1 MDKRISEQYIAM
13 VLNKVWNQNS
23 ENIQLEA
30 VINRALADKIS
41 TETINTKV
49 NSKLNAIS
57 VEIRNINPKYG
68 EGSKNYADTKAD
80 ILDALTNYESAL
92 MELSNFYDEKIEQLI
107 LKKVELETQ
116 KLGFLIRDEVL
127 IQKTEK
133 KEEEKQKLS
142 SGVIKGVKGL
152 SEKISYKN
160 NNKEKEY
167 IDVSLYNKVQDV
179 QDVKVEV
186 NNKMENRVK
195 NAKEA
200 FSQNNKKIQDID
212 LQIKK
217 IENEINKLNDKKA
230 QSLMQAMEM
239 GDKWIAVNIKRPKMF
254 TKVKRF
260 FMSKFNTTKQIHK
273 NIIVPLND
281 LVKEFRETELASVK
295 G

>member
-92 MELSNFYDEKIEQLI
+92 MELSDFYDEKIEELI

-116 KLGFLIRDEVL
+116 KLGFLIRNEVL

-142 SGVIKGVKGL
+142 SGVIKGVKSL
-152 SEKISYKN
+152 SEKISHKN

-200 FSQNNKKIQDID
+200 FSQNDKKIQNID

-260 FMSKFNTTKQIHK
+260 FMSKFNTAKQIHK

>member
-1 MDKRISEQYIAM
+1 MDRRISEQYIAM
-13 VLNKVWNQNS
+13 VLNKIWNQNS

-49 NSKLNAIS
+49 NAKLNAIS
-57 VEIRNINPKYG
+57 VEIRNINPRYG

-116 KLGFLIRDEVL
+116 KLGFLIRDEIL

-133 KEEEKQKLS
+133 KEDEKERLAS
-142 SGVIKGVKGL
+142 CVIKGVKGL

-179 QDVKVEV
+179 QDVKTEV
-186 NNKMENRVK
+186 NKKMENRVK
-195 NAKEA
+195 NAKEN
-200 FSQNNKKIQDID
+200 FSQNDKKIQTID

-217 IENEINKLNDKKA
+217 IDAEIKKLNDKKS

-254 TKVKRF
+254 AKVKRF

-281 LVKEFRETELASVK
+281 LVKEFRETELVNVK